1 MSRVRAYL
9 IGRHVQCDFPIDAE
23 GVAERHAEAIALADG
38 GYHITDRAS
47 PGGTFVLRDAQWQ
60 PIQQAFV
67 ARGEQ
72 LRFGDFE
79 MPVDAL
85 DVLREP
91 PGGRRRPM
99 RGRGHKRD
107 RAGALDT
114 EQGLVR
120 DPQTGEIVARPRR

>member
-9 IGRHVQCDFPIDAE
+9 IGRHVRCDYPIDAE

-38 GYHITDRAS
+38 GYHITDCGS
-47 PGGTFVLRDAQWQ
+47 PGGTFVLRDSQWQ

-79 MPVDAL
+79 IDVDAL

-91 PGGRRRPM
+91 PSGRRNPA
-99 RGRGHKRD
+99 RGGVLTQARV
-107 RAGALDT
+107 GAPNA

-120 DPQTGEIVARPRR
+120 DPQTGEILERPHR